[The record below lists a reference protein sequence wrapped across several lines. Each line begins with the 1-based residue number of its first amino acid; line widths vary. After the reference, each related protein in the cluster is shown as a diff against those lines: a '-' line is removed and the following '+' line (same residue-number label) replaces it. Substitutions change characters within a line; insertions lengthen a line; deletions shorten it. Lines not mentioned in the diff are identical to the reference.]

1 MDYTRSVIELDGGI
15 CMEHFAPLHSANKT
29 PVFFAHGNFCGSWC
43 WHNLL
48 AYFSAAG
55 VPCYAINYRGHWL
68 SRGHADLGNAT
79 SEDYIKDVETA
90 LAAIGSEV
98 ILVGHSMGGVICQK
112 VAENQNLKGL
122 VLLDSG
128 PCKQVTQTFFT
139 PNPEIMQTLQ
149 QVFSPQPDG
158 TVIMKKDPEGIKK
171 ILFEKNNV
179 SEEELLQT
187 VAFVG
192 RESAH
197 VLQHHAFL
205 SVDPKKINCPVY
217 VIGRKGFGNDQ
228 NPDVWDALAD
238 YLGAEDRFIS
248 DTISHS
254 MFQEKN
260 WLEHA
265 KRIEQWCFE

>member
-1 MDYTRSVIELDGGI
+1 MDYTRSIIELDEGI
-15 CMEHFAPLHSANKT
+15 CIEHFAPLRTSDKV
-29 PVFFAHGNFCGSWC
+29 PLFFAHGNFCGSWC

-48 AYFSAAG
+48 TYFSTTG

-68 SRGHADLGNAT
+68 SSGHADLGRFT
-79 SEDYIKDVETA
+79 SEDYVKDVEA
-90 LAAIGSEV
+90 SLAAIGTKV
-98 ILVGHSMGGVICQK
+98 GLVGHSMGGVICQK
-112 VAENQNLKGL
+112 VAESQKLHSL

-128 PCKQVTQTFFT
+128 PCKHVTENSFT

-149 QVFSPQPDG
+149 HLFSPQPDG
-158 TVIMKKDPEGIKK
+158 TVTMKKDPEGIKK
-171 ILFEKNNV
+171 ILFEKDNV
-179 SEEELLQT
+179 SPEELAQT

-197 VLQHHAFL
+197 VLQNHAFL
-205 SVDPKKINCPVY
+205 PVDPKKISCPVY

-228 NPDVWDALAD
+228 NPDVWDALAE

-265 KRIEQWCFE
+265 KRIEQWCF